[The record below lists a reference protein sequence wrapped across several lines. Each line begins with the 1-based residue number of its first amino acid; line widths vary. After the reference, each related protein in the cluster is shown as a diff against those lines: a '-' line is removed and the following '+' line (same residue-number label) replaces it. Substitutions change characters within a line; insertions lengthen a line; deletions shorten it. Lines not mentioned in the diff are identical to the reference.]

1 MSLWSRA
8 DVESFILV
16 VEPFYVSGMPLRF
29 SSPVVV
35 RPYELKWFDVELPDP
50 GPYEV
55 VYRNRA
61 CLICGSDLHLY
72 KGLHPFAPLP
82 ACCGHEVAAD
92 VVEVGSMV
100 SDLVE
105 GDRVYVSGTGA
116 SPVPC
121 GECLHCVR
129 GEASKCENKRAPI
142 SFSVDDK
149 TVSRFP
155 SGYGEYTYGHMASA
169 YRLPENVSYYEAAVA
184 TDLAYVIGV
193 VRRSGAG
200 LSDVVAILGA
210 GPIGLRALEVVR
222 NAGVSKVIV
231 SEPVGYRLDCAE
243 ALGADVLVDPKTVDP
258 VEAVHAATNGDGV
271 DYVFDTAGSLGATMQ
286 GLKMLRSGMGGLGT
300 LVLMGLYE
308 EPDLTVN
315 LSELMH
321 KAGKIV
327 AEWGIREGR
336 SRNVHDALHMMAEK
350 RVNIMKWIT
359 HRMPEEKAVEAMEM
373 LINKEE
379 GAIGVEIVH

>member
-1 MSLWSRA
+1 MQ
-8 DVESFILV
+8 FIVICL
-16 VEPFYVSGMPLRF
+16 PLRF
-29 SSPVVV
+29 SSPIVV
-35 RPYELKWFDVELPDP
+35 RPYELRWFDVELPDP

-72 KGLHPFAPLP
+72 KGLHPYAPLP

-92 VVEVGSMV
+92 VVEVGSKV
-100 SDLVE
+100 SELAE

-121 GECLHCVR
+121 GECVHCVR
-129 GEASKCENKRAPI
+129 GEASKCVNKRAPV
-142 SFSVDDK
+142 SFSVDGK
-149 TVSRFP
+149 PVSRFP
-155 SGYGEYTYGHMASA
+155 SGFGEYTYGHVASA

-193 VRRSGAG
+193 VKRSGAG
-200 LSDVVAILGA
+200 IGHTAAILGA
-210 GPIGLRALEVVR
+210 GPIGLRTLEVVR
-222 NAGVSKVIV
+222 NAGVSRVIV

-243 ALGADVLVDPKTVDP
+243 ALGADLTVDPKAVDP
-258 VEAVHAATNGDGV
+258 VEAVLAATGGEGV
-271 DYVFDTAGSLGATMQ
+271 DYVFDTAGSLKATTQ
-286 GLKMLRSGMGGLGT
+286 GLRMLKTGMGGRGT

-308 EPDLTVN
+308 EPELTVN
-315 LSELMH
+315 LSGLMQR
-321 KAGKIV
+321 AGRIV
-327 AEWGIREGR
+327 AEWGVREGR
-336 SRNVHDALHMMAEK
+336 SRNVVDALHMMAEK

-359 HRMPEEKAVEAMEM
+359 HRMPEEKAAEAMTM

-379 GAIGVEIVH
+379 GAIGVEIVR